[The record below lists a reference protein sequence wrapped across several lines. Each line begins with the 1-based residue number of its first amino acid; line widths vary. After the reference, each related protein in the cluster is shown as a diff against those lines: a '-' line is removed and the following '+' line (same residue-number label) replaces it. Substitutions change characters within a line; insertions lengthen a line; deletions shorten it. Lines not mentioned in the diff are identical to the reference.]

1 MKQKKNLKRGLPTA
15 THVNNT
21 QSNRYILDHNALRT
35 KDLSINKLD
44 KSREISRRDFGNCR

>member
-35 KDLSINKLD
+35 KELSINKLD